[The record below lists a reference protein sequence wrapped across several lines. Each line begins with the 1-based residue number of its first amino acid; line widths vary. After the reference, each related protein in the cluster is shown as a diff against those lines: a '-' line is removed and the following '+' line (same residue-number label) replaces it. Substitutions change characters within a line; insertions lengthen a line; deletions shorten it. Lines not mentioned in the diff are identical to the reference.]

1 METNNFNF
9 KKSKKDQLSNTSI
22 SVLERMHD
30 RSLFSDVDWN
40 ISSYILNHLEDAS
53 HLTVKQLSNQ
63 TYSSSGSVVRFS
75 KELGYDG
82 FKSFKLALVKDIES
96 KKYLNNS
103 VDFKNPFDL
112 DSSAQSIIN
121 SMSSLYKESIDIAQT
136 SLDAKQLERITDL
149 ILKSKR
155 LILFGI
161 GDSLIT
167 CNLFANKLIKIGI
180 LSISA
185 TENSDAQCI
194 VDVMTQRDVAI
205 FVTYSAKTKFL
216 KDYGLQLRQK
226 GIPFV
231 TITANANSVLAKLST
246 ETVLFKDME
255 GSTDEKVA
263 TFYSQLVFSFI
274 LNSIYSLLYS
284 KLK

>member
-1 METNNFNF
+1 MENNKLNL
-9 KKSKKDQLSNTSI
+9 KKTKKDYLKNTSI
-22 SVLERMHD
+22 SVLERMND
-30 RSLFSDVDWN
+30 RSLFSDVDWT
-40 ISSYILNHLEDAS
+40 ISSYILKHLEDAS
-53 HLTVKQLSNQ
+53 HLTVKELSSQ
-63 TYSSSGSVVRFS
+63 TFSSSGSIVRFS

-82 FKSFKLALVKDIES
+82 FKSFKLALLKDVES
-96 KKYLNNS
+96 KKYVNSS

-112 DSSAQSIIN
+112 DSSAQTIIN
-121 SMSSLYKESIDIAQT
+121 SMSSLYKDSIDIAQA
-136 SLDAKQLERITDL
+136 SLDAKQLDRITNL

-167 CNLFANKLIKIGI
+167 CNSFANKLVKIGI

-194 VDVMTQRDVAI
+194 VDIMDKDDLGMIVS
-205 FVTYSAKTKFL
+205 YSASHELL
-216 KDYGLQLRQK
+216 KGYGLQMKQK

-231 TITANANSVLAKLST
+231 TITANSDSVLSKLST
-246 ETVLFKDME
+246 EAVIFKDME
-255 GSTDEKVA
+255 GNADEKVA
-263 TFYSQLVFSFI
+263 TFYSQLVFNFV